1 MGNFK
6 QRLKRNSVLKIFVEK
21 FRCCWKI
28 REALVDYGSKRH
40 IIIYPYT
47 ASWVA
52 TIWLAAAI
60 KANYDQLTSME
71 KKKLLWKLQV
81 RTIRPEVFYSEEF
94 RKIHVKHLRRSLFF
108 NKTAGH

>member
-6 QRLKRNSVLKIFVEK
+6 QRLKSNSVLKIFVEK

-47 ASWVA
+47 SSWVA

-60 KANYDQLTSME
+60 KANHEQLTSME
-71 KKKLLWKLQV
+71 KKASMEVAGQNHSPGGILQNV
-81 RTIRPEVFYSEEF
+81 ILKNFAKF
-94 RKIHVKHLRRSLFF
+94 M
-108 NKTAGH
+108 